1 MGNAN
6 GREDGG
12 SENGDG
18 GGGDD
23 ELLEASNHAPTAAR
37 VASADLMASSPP
49 HDPRQS
55 RSPLLFSSQVRFS
68 FLLMWILAVFV
79 LV

>member
-6 GREDGG
+6 GREDG
-12 SENGDG
+12 SDNGDA

-23 ELLEASNHAPTAAR
+23 EVLEASNHAPPPR
-37 VASADLMASSPP
+37 VASVDLMASSPP

-55 RSPLLFSSQVRFS
+55 RSPLLFSSQVRFHFPS
-68 FLLMWILAVFV
+68 VCGFSSVAG
-79 LV
+79 